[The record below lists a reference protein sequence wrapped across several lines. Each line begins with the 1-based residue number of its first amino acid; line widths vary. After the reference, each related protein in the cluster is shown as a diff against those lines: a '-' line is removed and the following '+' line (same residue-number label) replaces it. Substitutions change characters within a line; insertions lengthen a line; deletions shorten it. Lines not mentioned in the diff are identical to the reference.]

1 VRGFRLYSQSL
12 LMRRIWLVFAQA
24 VTISLA
30 VLFVISTLRPELLPS
45 GSSEKVVVMQE
56 QNAKLPA
63 QKIVSYREPARKAM
77 PAVVNIVS
85 SKGARSRP
93 HPLAEDPLFRRF
105 FGEPDRQQRA
115 PSLGSGVIVSSQ
127 GYVLTNHHVIEA
139 ADEIDIV
146 LADGRTAPARVA
158 GTDPETDL
166 AVLKVS
172 VEGLPSITFASSD
185 EVQVGDIVL
194 AIGNPFGVGQTVTL
208 GIISATGRSKLGI
221 STFENFIQTDAA
233 INPGNSGGALVDAF
247 GNLIGI
253 NSAIYSRTGG
263 SLGIGFAISSN
274 VAKEVMQQIIET
286 GSVTRGWIGVEV
298 QDLAREVSDSSKLG
312 NGALISG
319 VLRGGPADRGGIRA
333 GDVLLKVGDKG
344 VTDSA
349 AVLHLIASLQPG
361 ARADLIILREGRE
374 FAVPVDIGRRPN
386 AR

>member
-1 VRGFRLYSQSL
+1 
-12 LMRRIWLVFAQA
+12 
-24 VTISLA
+24 
-30 VLFVISTLRPELLPS
+30 
-45 GSSEKVVVMQE
+45 
-56 QNAKLPA
+56 
-63 QKIVSYREPARKAM
+63 
-77 PAVVNIVS
+77 
-85 SKGARSRP
+85 
-93 HPLAEDPLFRRF
+93 
-105 FGEPDRQQRA
+105 
-115 PSLGSGVIVSSQ
+115 
-127 GYVLTNHHVIEA
+127 
-139 ADEIDIV
+139 
-146 LADGRTAPARVA
+146 
-158 GTDPETDL
+158 
-166 AVLKVS
+166 
-172 VEGLPSITFASSD
+172 
-185 EVQVGDIVL
+185 
-194 AIGNPFGVGQTVTL
+194 VTL